1 MTDSN
6 HHGDPKF
13 TTLSQIGVIILLNG
27 VPVHWRSN
35 RQPRSTLSPTESEIY
50 ALSSGIKDTR
60 LYHWV
65 LEEFTKIKT
74 VYPIEVQ
81 TDSTGARS
89 FQRDTCPSTK
99 LRGCFDF
106 REMWVEEL
114 RHKGEFRT
122 ELVSDSN
129 NLADLFTK
137 CLANVEFVVRR
148 EAICRAYQT
157 Q

>member
-1 MTDSN
+1 
-6 HHGDPKF
+6 
-13 TTLSQIGVIILLNG
+13 
-27 VPVHWRSN
+27 
-35 RQPRSTLSPTESEIY
+35 
-50 ALSSGIKDTR
+50 
-60 LYHWV
+60 V
-65 LEEFTKIKT
+65 LEEFTGIET
-74 VYPIEVQ
+74 VYPILVM

-114 RHKGEFRT
+114 RQKGDFST
-122 ELVSDSN
+122 ELVSDTN
-129 NLADLFTK
+129 NLADLLTK

-148 EAICRAYQT
+148 EAISRAYQT